1 MRSVGMVL
9 AALLSLEAAGS
20 VGVRPQHGPLTR
32 AISAAQAEMPARQA
46 LTGWLAAFDNSD
58 RATYRAF
65 VEHEF
70 PAGLAHIDR
79 DTGLWENTG
88 GFDLK
93 KIETESPTQ
102 IAALVEERAGDDF
115 ARITLQVNPTAPTRI
130 ARFQIVPVY
139 PRPAGFPL
147 PHLSDAQLIAKLQ
160 TRLSNAVA
168 AGRFSGAMLVAKDGK
183 PIFAQA
189 CGLADRERHIPNTL
203 QTQFSIGSIN
213 KLFTAVATLQLVQAG
228 KVKLNDPL
236 VKFLP
241 EYPNHKLAATVT
253 IRELLTNSG
262 GTGDI
267 WGPEYNKDRLHLRT
281 LADYVQLYGNRPLR
295 FPPGSRWEYSNYGFI
310 LLGRVI
316 EVVSGESYY
325 DYVREHVYAPAGMR
339 ATASPPEVEA
349 DPLRSVGYT
358 RQGTGQWHSA
368 AGMESYRG
376 TSAGG
381 GLSTVD
387 DLLRFANALEHHTLL
402 NKQLTEMATTGQEK
416 NPFGYDGFGFGVQS
430 FNGTPCF
437 GHNGA
442 GAGGNSD
449 LEVCDH
455 GRYAV
460 VVLSNLDPPSAQQ
473 ISEFILDRLPQELSV
488 REGHSGRH

>member
-1 MRSVGMVL
+1 MTTLVLCVL
-9 AALLSLEAAGS
+9 ASLVVLPGQHRPSAVDAAGS
-20 VGVRPQHGPLTR
+20 
-32 AISAAQAEMPARQA
+32 AQVETPARRE
-46 LTGWLAAFDNSD
+46 LGRWLAAFDNSD

-65 VEHEF
+65 LEHEF
-70 PAGLAHIDR
+70 PAGLTHIDR

-102 IAALVEERAGDDF
+102 ITALVEERAGDDF
-115 ARITLQVNPTAPTRI
+115 ARITLQVNPAAPARI

-147 PHLSDAQLIAKLQ
+147 PHLSDAQLIARLR

-168 AGRFSGAMLVAKDGK
+168 AGRFSGAVLVAKDGK
-183 PIFAQA
+183 PIFARA
-189 CGLADRERHIPNTL
+189 YGLADRERHTPNTL
-203 QTQFSIGSIN
+203 ETQFSIGSMN
-213 KLFTAVATLQLVQAG
+213 KMFTAVAILQLVQAG
-228 KVKLNDPL
+228 KMKLDDPL
-236 VKFLP
+236 AKFLP
-241 EYPNHKLAATVT
+241 TYPNHKLAATVT

-267 WGPEYNKDRLHLRT
+267 WGPEYDQHRLQLRT
-281 LADYVQLYGNRPLR
+281 LADYVRLYGDRPLR

-325 DYVREHVYAPAGMR
+325 AYVREHVYAPAGMR
-339 ATASPPEVEA
+339 ATASPPEDEPDA
-349 DPLRSVGYT
+349 LSSVGYT
-358 RQGTGQWHSA
+358 RQGTGQWHST
-368 AGMESYRG
+368 AGMGSYRG

-381 GLSTVD
+381 GLSTVG
-387 DLLRFANALEHHTLL
+387 DLLRFANALEQHTLL
-402 NKQLTEMATTGQEK
+402 NAQLTRMATTGQEK

-442 GAGGNSD
+442 GAGANGD
-449 LEVCDH
+449 LEMCGN

-460 VVLSNLDPPSAQQ
+460 IVLSNLDPPSAQQ
-473 ISEFILDRLPQELSV
+473 ISEFILDRLPL
-488 REGHSGRH
+488 RP